1 MAQRYKLIVETK
13 LFYEIEVEAED
24 YEAAY
29 AEAQHIYQSGTFVDS
44 EAIEPQSSIYDLSL
58 IE

>member
-1 MAQRYKLIVETK
+1 

-44 EAIEPQSSIYDLSL
+44 KAIEPQSSIYDLSL